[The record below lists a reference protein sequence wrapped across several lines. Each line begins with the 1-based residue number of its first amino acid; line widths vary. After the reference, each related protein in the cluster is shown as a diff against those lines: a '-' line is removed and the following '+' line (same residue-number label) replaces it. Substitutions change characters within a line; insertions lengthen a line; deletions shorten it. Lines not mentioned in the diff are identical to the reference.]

1 MGSKNLFLKRFEV
14 KYLLNAEQYEAFKK
28 KTEGRFLKDK
38 YFESNISN
46 IYFDTPDFVLI
57 RRSIDKPVVYKEKLR
72 LRTYTTP
79 TDDTKAYC
87 EIKKKYKGV
96 VYKRRIGM
104 EYLTALNYL
113 SKGAEPKKVCQ
124 ISKEIDWMFKI
135 YKGLAPAMYISYD
148 RHSYTSAD
156 DDELRLTF
164 DRNITWREYDLDQ
177 RLGSYGN
184 KILPDDVV
192 LMELKIPGVMP
203 VWFAKILDELE
214 IYPASFSKYGNAYR
228 MMQGKE
234 PTYKAFVKPM
244 KNEIIT

>member
-1 MGSKNLFLKRFEV
+1 MGSKNLFLKRYEV
-14 KYLLNAEQYEAFKK
+14 KYLLTAEQYRAFME

-72 LRTYTTP
+72 LRTYFTP
-79 TDDTKAYC
+79 DDTTKAYC
-87 EIKKKYKGV
+87 EIKKKFKGI
-96 VYKRRIGM
+96 VYKRRISMDYGVALK
-104 EYLTALNYL
+104 YL
-113 SKGAEPKKVCQ
+113 KKEGPPNKDCQ
-124 ISKEIDWMFKI
+124 IAREIDWMLQ
-135 YKGLAPAMYISYD
+135 YYNGLAPAMYISYD

-164 DRNITWREYDLDQ
+164 DRNITWRDYDLDQ

-192 LMELKIPGVMP
+192 LMELKIPGAMP
-203 VWFAKILDELE
+203 VWFAKILDELK

-228 MMQGKE
+228 MKMGKE
-234 PTYKAFVKPM
+234 PTYKAFLRKTE
-244 KNEIIT
+244 N

>member
-14 KYLLNAEQYEAFKK
+14 KYLLNADQYEAFMK

-79 TDDTKAYC
+79 DDETKAYC

-104 EYLTALNYL
+104 SYLTAFNYL
-113 SKGAEPKKVCQ
+113 TKGGNPKKECQ
-124 ISKEIDWMFKI
+124 ISKEIDWMFRI
-135 YKGLAPAMYISYD
+135 YPGLAPAMYISYD
-148 RHSYTSAD
+148 RNSYTSAD

-164 DRNITWREYDLDQ
+164 DKNITWRCTDLDQ

-184 KILPDDVV
+184 KLLPDDVI
-192 LMELKIPGVMP
+192 LMELKIPGAMP
-203 VWFAKILDELE
+203 TWFSAILDELK
-214 IYPASFSKYGNAYR
+214 IYPASFSKYGNSYR
-228 MMQGKE
+228 VMTGHE
-234 PTYKAFVKPM
+234 PTYKAFVRKYD
-244 KNEIIT
+244 KKQ

>member
-14 KYLLNAEQYEAFKK
+14 KYLLNMEQYQAFME

-72 LRTYTTP
+72 LRTYSTP
-79 TDDTKAYC
+79 DDQSKAYC
-87 EIKKKYKGV
+87 EIKKKFKGV

-104 EYLTALNYL
+104 EYQAAL
-113 SKGAEPKKVCQ
+113 SFMKKEGPSLNKDDQ
-124 ISKEIDWMFKI
+124 ISKEIEWMLKF
-135 YKGLAPAMYISYD
+135 YEGLAPAMYISYD

-164 DRNITWREYDLDQ
+164 DRNITWRDYDLDQ

-184 KILPDDVV
+184 KILPDDAI
-192 LMELKIPGVMP
+192 LMELKIPGAMP
-203 VWFAKILDELE
+203 VWFSKILDELK

-228 MMQGKE
+228 MKMGKE
-234 PTYKAFVKPM
+234 PTYKAFLRKTE
-244 KNEIIT
+244 N

>member
-14 KYLLNAEQYEAFKK
+14 KYLLNQDQYNAFME
-28 KTEGRFLKDK
+28 KTEGKFLKDK

-46 IYFDTPDFVLI
+46 IYFDTPEFLLI

-79 TDDTKAYC
+79 DDETKAYC
-87 EIKKKYKGV
+87 EIKKKYKGI

-104 EYLTALNYL
+104 NYKTALDYLT
-113 SKGAEPKKVCQ
+113 GQGPPKKECQ

-148 RHSYTSAD
+148 RQSYTSAD

-164 DRNITWREYDLDQ
+164 DRNITWRENDLDQ

-184 KILPDDVV
+184 KLLPEGVV
-192 LMELKIPGVMP
+192 LMELKIPGAMP
-203 VWFAKILDELE
+203 VWFARLLDELQ
-214 IYPASFSKYGNAYR
+214 IYPASFSKYGNSYR
-228 MMQGKE
+228 IMAGYE
-234 PTYKAFVKPM
+234 PTYNAFLK
-244 KNEIIT
+244 KSEA